1 MFGYE
6 TNQKQIDRHRD
17 IIKDMRRELDGIRS
31 DYYGHPWLTSLP
43 EGTRTKVD
51 NQSATINNLK
61 SRLSILEEIVREA
74 GLFTDLEP
82 KDVKIRED
90 RSFSLFGDVQKQ
102 NIAYKINKVVTKK

>member
-6 TNQKQIDRHRD
+6 TNQKQIDRHSD

-31 DYYGHPWLTSLP
+31 DYYGHPWLTSTP
-43 EGTRTKVD
+43 IGTRTKVD
-51 NQSATINNLK
+51 NQADTIKNLQ

-90 RSFSLFGDVQKQ
+90 RKFTLFGDTHTEKV
-102 NIAYKINKVVTKK
+102 AYKINKVVTKK